1 MKSPDYDDSVG
12 RKRLEHMARGDQLKA
27 VIFDL
32 DGTLIHSNVPFP
44 PYRDRLNI
52 QGDVI
57 AGIGKLPPE
66 LQKEKWD
73 IIAEYESELERQA
86 QPAPGVRPLLVYLIK
101 KGIYTGVITRS
112 RGEYAQRL
120 ISAHDLQ
127 VDISLGRED
136 IKPKP
141 HPDGLE
147 YLLEQFGGIR
157 PENAI
162 MVGDFLWDILAGRNA
177 GMLTV
182 LILLPHSNEFAD
194 KADVVVRSLHELH
207 DLIKTEI

>member
-86 QPAPGVRPLLVYLIK
+86 QPAPGVRPLLVYVNYHPL
-101 KGIYTGVITRS
+101 KGGWRH
-112 RGEYAQRL
+112 RL
-120 ISAHDLQ
+120 LMNRMNPSFF
-127 VDISLGRED
+127 E
-136 IKPKP
+136 
-141 HPDGLE
+141 
-147 YLLEQFGGIR
+147 LL
-157 PENAI
+157 
-162 MVGDFLWDILAGRNA
+162 D
-177 GMLTV
+177 
-182 LILLPHSNEFAD
+182 
-194 KADVVVRSLHELH
+194 
-207 DLIKTEI
+207 